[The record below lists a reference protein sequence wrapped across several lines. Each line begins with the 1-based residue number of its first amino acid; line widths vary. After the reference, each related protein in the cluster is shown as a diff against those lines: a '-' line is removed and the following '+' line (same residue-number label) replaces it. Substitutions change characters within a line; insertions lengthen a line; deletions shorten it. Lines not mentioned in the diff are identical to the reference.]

1 MSLTSLFIDTTEN
14 APFLSLSLS
23 LSLTHTHTHTHC
35 LSDSSLCYTVGLCY
49 LSVLY
54 EMKSF
59 QQMTLEQ

>member
-1 MSLTSLFIDTTEN
+1 MMSLTSLFIDMTEN
-14 APFLSLSLS
+14 APFL
-23 LSLTHTHTHTHC
+23 THTQTQTHRHTHKHC
-35 LSDSSLCYTVGLCY
+35 LSDSSLCYTIGLCY